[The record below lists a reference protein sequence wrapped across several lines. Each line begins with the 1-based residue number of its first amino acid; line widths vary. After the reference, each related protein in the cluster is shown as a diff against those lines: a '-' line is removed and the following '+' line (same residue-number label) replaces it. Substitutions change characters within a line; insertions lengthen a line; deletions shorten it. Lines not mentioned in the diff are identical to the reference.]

1 MGPINVHTHRMN
13 HYLLSIILLTALP
26 TFGQDAPAL
35 YQQHCSSCHGVNF
48 QGGNAQSLVDGV
60 WQFGDSTGH
69 ISRNIKY
76 GITHLGMPG
85 YENILTDA
93 QIRSLVDYLKTAE
106 KNAAPPEHPLPTYLQ
121 TLDYEIDVTV
131 FAEGL
136 DTPWDIAFLNKDTA
150 LITERPGNLR
160 VYADGKLFSKPVEGT
175 PEVLAEGQG
184 GLLAVAFDPD
194 YLEEGNQW
202 IYLAYSH
209 GLEQQPNGKRSPAM
223 TKIVRG
229 RIDGNLWKDE
239 EVIFEAEHENYLT
252 TRHHY
257 GTRIVFDQ
265 DKNLYFSIGDR
276 GTGAHAQDLSKP
288 NGKIHRIK
296 RDGDIPY
303 DNPYRR
309 TKGAVKSIF
318 AMGNRNPQGLAFH
331 PETDEL
337 WEAEHGPLGGDE
349 INLIS
354 KGRNYG
360 WPVITYGKNY
370 NGSIITELTHKEGM
384 EQPIWYWNPS
394 TAVCSIDFY
403 SGDLFPKWNN
413 KLLVG
418 SLKYE
423 DVRVLSL
430 EDHRVMHEEI
440 ILKNAGRV
448 RDVCTGPDGAI
459 YVVLNDPGT
468 ILRLAPK
475 KN

>member
-1 MGPINVHTHRMN
+1 MNRVHTDDMKKV
-13 HYLLSIILLTALP
+13 LLSFLVVCALP
-26 TFGQDAPAL
+26 TLGQDVNAL
-35 YQQHCSSCHGVNF
+35 YQQHCSSCHGVKF
-48 QGGNAQSLVDGV
+48 QGGNAQSLVDGL
-60 WQFGDSTGH
+60 WQFGEGKSA
-69 ISRNIKY
+69 ISRNIKF

-85 YENILTDA
+85 YEKTLSDT
-93 QIRSLVDYLKTAE
+93 QIRSLVDFVLEAE
-106 KNAAPPEHPLPTYLQ
+106 KKAGAVKPPIPETLQ
-121 TLDYEIDVTV
+121 TLDYAIKVEK
-131 FAEGL
+131 FAAGL
-136 DTPWDIAFLNKDTA
+136 DTPWDIAFLNNNTA
-150 LITERPGNLR
+150 LITERTGRLRVVAEGNL
-160 VYADGKLFSKPVEGT
+160 YSKPVEGT

-209 GLEQQPNGKRSPAM
+209 GLELQPNGKRSPAM
-223 TKIVRG
+223 TRLVRG

-239 EVIFEAEHENYLT
+239 EVIFEAAQENYLT

-257 GTRIVFDQ
+257 GTRIVFDA

-276 GTGAHAQDLSKP
+276 GTGAHAQDPSKP

-296 RDGDIPY
+296 RDGSIPN

-318 AMGNRNPQGLAFH
+318 TLGNRNPQGLSFH
-331 PETDEL
+331 PVTGEL
-337 WEAEHGPLGGDE
+337 WASEHGPLGGDE

-360 WPVITYGKNY
+360 WPIITYGKNY

-394 TAVCSIDFY
+394 TAVCGIDFY

-418 SLKYE
+418 ALKYE

-430 EDHRVMHEEI
+430 EGHRVMHEEV

-448 RDVCTGPDGAI
+448 RDVCCGPDGAI
-459 YVVLNDPGT
+459 YVVLNEPGI
-468 ILRLAPK
+468 ILKLTPQEK
-475 KN
+475 

>member
-1 MGPINVHTHRMN
+1 MFILSRMKTQ
-13 HYLLSIILLTALP
+13 LLSLFVICALP
-26 TFGQDAPAL
+26 TFGQDAAAL
-35 YQQHCSSCHGVNF
+35 YQQHCSSCHGIKF
-48 QGGNAQSLVDGV
+48 QGGNAKSLVDGI
-60 WQFGDSTGH
+60 WQFGEGRGA
-69 ISRNIKY
+69 ISRNIKF

-85 YENILTDA
+85 YEKALTDK
-93 QIRSLVDYLKTAE
+93 QIRSLVDFLMEAE
-106 KNAAPPEHPLPTYLQ
+106 KKAGAVKPSIQETLQ
-121 TLDYEIDVTV
+121 TIDYHIKVV
-131 FAEGL
+131 KFAEGL

-150 LITERPGNLR
+150 LITERSGKLR
-160 VYADGKLFSKPVEGT
+160 VVAEGKLFSKPVEGT

-209 GLEQQPNGKRSPAM
+209 GLELQPNGKRSTAM
-223 TKIVRG
+223 TRLVRG

-239 EVIFEAEHENYLT
+239 EVIFEAEQEDYLT

-257 GTRIVFDQ
+257 GTRIVFDK

-276 GTGAHAQDLSKP
+276 GTGAHAQDSSKP

-296 RDGDIPY
+296 RDGKIPA

-309 TKGAVKSIF
+309 TKGAVKSIY
-318 AMGNRNPQGLAFH
+318 ALGNRNPQGLAFH
-331 PETDEL
+331 PETGEL
-337 WEAEHGPLGGDE
+337 WESEHGPLGGDE

-360 WPVITYGKNY
+360 WPVISYGKNY
-370 NGSIITELTHKEGM
+370 NGSIITELTHQEGM

-394 TAVCSIDFY
+394 TAVCGIDFY

-418 SLKYE
+418 ALKYE

-430 EDHRVMHEEI
+430 EGNRVMHEEV

-448 RDVCTGPDGAI
+448 RDICCGPDGAI

-468 ILRLAPK
+468 ILRLTPEK
-475 KN
+475 K